1 MRYSVHLS
9 ELAEE
14 QYDNILA
21 YIANQLNNSQALRNV
36 MDDFDN
42 TIERLETMA
51 DTYGYCK
58 SERLKAMELHSIGFL
73 KHRYLLVYRIIDN
86 KVIGSSFDYTDNPAV
101 KRLHPVGEQVE
112 DDIHICHHNGC
123 CCYCMNG
130 QLPKVVC

>member
-1 MRYSVHLS
+1 MHYSVELS

-42 TIERLETMA
+42 TIERLEKMA

-58 SERLKAMELHSIGFL
+58 SERLKAMELHSIVFL

-86 KVIGSSFDYTDNPAV
+86 KVIVEGIYHELQDYENS
-101 KRLHPVGEQVE
+101 
-112 DDIHICHHNGC
+112 IC
-123 CCYCMNG
+123 
-130 QLPKVVC
+130 